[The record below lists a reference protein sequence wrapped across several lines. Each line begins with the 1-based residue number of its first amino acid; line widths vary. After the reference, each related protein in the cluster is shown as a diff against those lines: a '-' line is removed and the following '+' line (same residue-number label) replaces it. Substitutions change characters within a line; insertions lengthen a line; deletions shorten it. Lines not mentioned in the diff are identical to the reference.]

1 MQLMSRFAVCSVYS
15 TLTSKRMAHMNIY
28 EVFSKSS
35 LDSSHSDMCMTNTE
49 MIILPGCAKLSE
61 AHRQIN
67 NSNKNSNK
75 DTNNSNSLNNIW
87 GGLSFTCKTYKLS
100 IRQKKSS

>member
-1 MQLMSRFAVCSVYS
+1 MKLKMSSAITNAAYEQTRSVYS

-49 MIILPGCAKLSE
+49 MIILPGCVKLSE
-61 AHRQIN
+61 AYRQTN
-67 NSNKNSNK
+67 NSNKNSN
-75 DTNNSNSLNNIW
+75 NSNSL
-87 GGLSFTCKTYKLS
+87 
-100 IRQKKSS
+100 R

>member
-1 MQLMSRFAVCSVYS
+1 
-15 TLTSKRMAHMNIY
+15 MAHMNIY

-49 MIILPGCAKLSE
+49 MIILPGCVKLSE
-61 AHRQIN
+61 AHRQTN

-75 DTNNSNSLNNIW
+75 DTNNSNSLHYIW
-87 GGLSFTCKTYKLS
+87 GESLEGLIKHLDAGFKWTT
-100 IRQKKSS
+100 IMREIDE